1 MCEAGGVCIRM
12 PLPFECLMDW
22 RKTMDKVTIDGRS
35 YDAVSFPT
43 AHSVVL
49 MIRGGKGFLGCG
61 YLSVATAD
69 KTGDALAIVS
79 GVKTYD
85 DMLNASVKAVSA
97 AAAELGVAVGMSGK
111 EALEKFF

>member
-1 MCEAGGVCIRM
+1 
-12 PLPFECLMDW
+12 MD
-22 RKTMDKVTIDGRS
+22 TVTINGQTL
-35 YDAVSFPT
+35 DAVAFPT
-43 AHSVVL
+43 EHSVVL
-49 MIRGGKGFLGCG
+49 MIRGKKGLLGCG

>member
-85 DMLNASVKAVSA
+85 DMLTASVKAVSV

-111 EALEKFF
+111 EALDKFF